1 MTSGRKPAGA
11 PADWQ
16 ERKPAG
22 APAES
27 QDEDQVEGQEAPRPG
42 ISAAETGGDGA
53 VPSEG
58 EGEGPTE
65 ENESA
70 EAVEEDLA
78 ALLDDVKR
86 ERDEYLELAQR
97 ARADFENYRKRAAQ
111 QASDAERKAKA
122 SLARDLIPA
131 IDNLERALEA
141 AGDSAAPG
149 REAEAA
155 VGLAA
160 LAVGVRLVHREL
172 GEALKR
178 AGVESFDPTGE
189 KFDPTSSEALSTQ
202 PRDGADPG
210 TVIELLTRGYRI
222 GDQVI
227 RPARVVVAE

>member
-27 QDEDQVEGQEAPRPG
+27 KDEDQVEEA
-42 ISAAETGGDGA
+42 AASDSGGDGEFRTDNLQKS
-53 VPSEG
+53 PKEG
-58 EGEGPTE
+58 ETPE
-65 ENESA
+65 A

-97 ARADFENYRKRAAQ
+97 ARADFDNYRKRAAQ

-131 IDNLERALEA
+131 IDNLERALE
-141 AGDSAAPG
+141 SAPDDDPL
-149 REAEAA
+149 AE
-155 VGLAA
+155 
-160 LAVGVRLVHREL
+160 GVRLVHGEL

-189 KFDPTSSEALSTQ
+189 RFDPTSSEALSTQ

-210 TVIELLTRGYRI
+210 TVVELLTRGYRI
-222 GDQVI
+222 GEQVI